1 MLGKIESR
9 KRRGLQKI
17 RWLNG
22 ITESMDMSLSKPWE
36 VVVDREDCMVQAMG
50 SQLDTTE
57 RLN

>member
-22 ITESMDMSLSKPWE
+22 TTESMDMSLSKPWE
-36 VVVDREDCMVQAMG
+36 VVVDREDWHGAGHGV
-50 SQLDTTE
+50 TV
-57 RLN
+57 RHN